1 MYGIF
6 DFSHDDIAVWGYAEM
21 RLENFVKSTAG
32 NTVNISCPLQTV
44 FYLKMQ
50 IDIILGNGD
59 SAVPPPPEAFP
70 PLLSE
75 GLLFRIFSKQ
85 AQRV

>member
-59 SAVPPPPEAFP
+59 SAVTWRIRIRLFSDFFKTGA
-70 PLLSE
+70 E
-75 GLLFRIFSKQ
+75 GVKT
-85 AQRV
+85 A